1 VLDTR
6 EGPAVEKKKKGNTRN
21 EVRKEAMLR
30 NVFCDENST
39 RI

>member
-6 EGPAVEKKKKGNTRN
+6 EGPAVEKKKGNTRN